1 VLKALVFLLPLLTV
15 LPVAVMTFVDPRGEA
30 YATARLFGF
39 VLLSLLAALMTAY
52 VAGEDSYRHDG
63 TSVWSAY
70 QVGGRALAAISV
82 TVLAAYL
89 VLRARRGRGS
99 AFTAFGAAL
108 LSSLLSWVLVV
119 GTGN

>member
-1 VLKALVFLLPLLTV
+1 MLKGLIFLLPLLTV
-15 LPVAVMTFVDPRGEA
+15 PPVAVMTFVDPRGRG
-30 YATARLFGF
+30 YATARAIGF
-39 VLLSLLAALMTAY
+39 ALLALLAAVLTAY

-70 QVGGRALAAISV
+70 QVGGRALAAISA
-82 TVLAAYL
+82 TVVAAYL

-99 AFTAFGAAL
+99 AFTAFASAL

-119 GTGN
+119 GTAN